1 MPPRRQLF
9 SLTQIALVI
18 TFLIF
23 AVIFT
28 PRLLKEPEPLNP
40 QGFQA
45 AVGQY
50 NSLHAI
56 YAEATWL
63 DDNIHQ
69 VIIKYQLYD
78 SLNSKWSDP
87 IYLSHPS
94 LYATDPYPLI
104 NYQAVHQDIITTTT
118 CSKSWLEQKA
128 VGWIAYTADNTL
140 CGKPYYVLNDR
151 PLWSAPTPLTN
162 QSNIRFLQLQYSL
175 DDVLYAAWIE
185 YQNPENWYEGW
196 TFYFWEVG
204 SPNPPQRVMEGTM
217 YLSST
222 PPNSPFKILPGRQ
235 STLYVV
241 LKSDYAIL
249 FRAYIN
255 GSWTEVESFSTI
267 HSDWDAVLDSMERTH
282 LVYTYEKNWDEVPTL
297 RYASCFN
304 GTWDVNTTLL
314 AEAPTDGLWASVDES
329 DDLQIVWL
337 ENSLTDFWGYYPY
350 PYTMKCIAGHW
361 TPKEQIVGLSEE
373 WWYQGQLHMINAQ
386 QSHFLLEE
394 NVGLAT
400 QLVHYQLGPSYYSET
415 HGTNV
420 TGADRAN
427 ILTTSYPQMIVYYQ
441 ISAFGVTSVLMIG
454 VLVFF
459 PLLFRVLRASFRR
472 IFTL

>member
-1 MPPRRQLF
+1 M
-9 SLTQIALVI
+9 
-18 TFLIF
+18 
-23 AVIFT
+23 
-28 PRLLKEPEPLNP
+28 
-40 QGFQA
+40 
-45 AVGQY
+45 
-50 NSLHAI
+50 
-56 YAEATWL
+56 
-63 DDNIHQ
+63 
-69 VIIKYQLYD
+69 IKHFID
-78 SLNSKWSDP
+78 GRGG
-87 IYLSHPS
+87 
-94 LYATDPYPLI
+94 YATDVPSDLMADNELLTASNVQWRAGMKKRAGI
-104 NYQAVHQDIITTTT
+104 SKYQASD
-118 CSKSWLEQKA
+118 
-128 VGWIAYTADNTL
+128 
-140 CGKPYYVLNDR
+140 
-151 PLWSAPTPLTN
+151 WSGYLYEAGATPRGG
-162 QSNIRFLQLQYSL
+162 I
-175 DDVLYAAWIE
+175 
-185 YQNPENWYEGW
+185 
-196 TFYFWEVG
+196 
-204 SPNPPQRVMEGTM
+204 
-217 YLSST
+217 
-222 PPNSPFKILPGRQ
+222 
-235 STLYVV
+235 
-241 LKSDYAIL
+241 
-249 FRAYIN
+249 RAYIN